1 MRKRNWNWAFC
12 NWNKEQ
18 RTKNKE
24 QGIEISIFNLFMRR
38 VVVTGMG
45 ALTPIGNNLESYW
58 SNLQNGVSGA
68 APITKFDTT
77 KFKTNFACE
86 LKNFD
91 PKDHFDVKE
100 LRKYDPFSQYALV
113 AVDEAVKD
121 SAIDFDS
128 LNKDRIGVIWGSGN
142 GGIQTFQDQMKEY
155 CEGDGTPRFTPFFIP
170 RILVDIASGI
180 ISIKYGLRGVNFC
193 PVSACATSN
202 TAMIEAFNYIKW
214 GKAEMIITGG
224 SEAAINEAAIG
235 GFSSAK
241 ALSTRNDSPETAS
254 RPFDVTRDG
263 FVMGEGAGAMILEEY
278 EHAIK
283 RGAKIYAEVVG
294 GGMAADAYHLTGTHP
309 EGDGAVLGM
318 NEALREAEITA
329 EKIDYINMHATSTPL
344 GDNSELIAAKRV
356 FGERHALSISATK
369 SMTGHLLGAAGA
381 IEGIACVMA
390 LKDQLVPPTIN
401 TTDIEPDFK
410 DLFDFPMGKAKKKD
424 LTYAMSNTFGFGGHI
439 ASIIFKKFEG

>member
-1 MRKRNWNWAFC
+1 MK
-12 NWNKEQ
+12 
-18 RTKNKE
+18 
-24 QGIEISIFNLFMRR
+24 R
-38 VVVTGMG
+38 VVVTGIG
-45 ALTPIGNNLESYW
+45 ALTPIGNNLNELW
-58 SNLQNGVSGA
+58 TNLKNGVSGA
-68 APITKFDTT
+68 GPITKFDTSN
-77 KFKTNFACE
+77 FKAKFACE

-91 PKDHFDVKE
+91 SKNYFDGKE
-100 LRKYDPFSQYALV
+100 IRKYDPFSQYALIAV
-113 AVDEAVKD
+113 AEAVEHGK
-121 SAIDFDS
+121 IDFET
-128 LNKDRIGVIWGSGN
+128 LNRDRIGVIWGSGN

-155 CEGDGTPRFTPFFIP
+155 CEGDGIPRFTPYFIP

-202 TAMIEAFNYIKW
+202 TAMIEAFNYVKW
-214 GKAEMIITGG
+214 GKADMIITGG
-224 SEAAINEAAIG
+224 SEAAITESAIG

-263 FVMGEGAGAMILEEY
+263 FVMGEGAGAIIVEEY

-283 RGAKIYAEVVG
+283 RGATIYGEIVG

-318 NEALREAEITA
+318 NEALREAGISADEI
-329 EKIDYINMHATSTPL
+329 DHINMHATSTSL

-356 FGERHALSISATK
+356 FGARSSLAVSATK

-381 IEGIACVMA
+381 IEGIACLMA
-390 LKDQLVPPTIN
+390 LQENTVPPTIN
-401 TTDIEPDFK
+401 TTEIEPEFAN
-410 DLFDFPMGKAKKKD
+410 LFTFPLGKSIEKEM
-424 LTYAMSNTFGFGGHI
+424 TYAMSNTFGFGGHI
-439 ASIIFKKFEG
+439 ASIVFKKYVQ

>member
-1 MRKRNWNWAFC
+1 
-12 NWNKEQ
+12 
-18 RTKNKE
+18 
-24 QGIEISIFNLFMRR
+24 MRR
-38 VVVTGMG
+38 VVITGIG
-45 ALTPIGNNLESYW
+45 ALTPIGNNLNDYW
-58 SNLQNGVSGA
+58 TNLKNGVSGA
-68 APITKFDTT
+68 APITKFDTS
-77 KFKTNFACE
+77 KFKTTFACE

-91 PKDHFDVKE
+91 PKEHFDVKE
-100 LRKYDPFSQYALV
+100 IRKYDSFSQYALV
-113 AVDEAVKD
+113 AVAEAIENGN
-121 SAIDFDS
+121 IDFDT

-142 GGIQTFQDQMKEY
+142 GGIQTFQDQMMEF
-155 CEGDGTPRFTPFFIP
+155 CNGDGTPRFTPYFIP

-202 TAMIEAFNYIKW
+202 TALIEAFNYIKW
-214 GKAEMIITGG
+214 DKADMIISGG
-224 SEAAINEAAIG
+224 SEAAINQSAIG

-254 RPFDVTRDG
+254 RPFDINRDG

-278 EHAIK
+278 EHAK
-283 RGAKIYAEVVG
+283 RRGATIYAEVVG

-318 NEALREAEITA
+318 VEAMREAGITA
-329 EKIDYINMHATSTPL
+329 EQVDYINMHATSTPQ

-356 FGERHALSISATK
+356 FGNHKSLSVSATK

-390 LKDQLVPPTIN
+390 LKDGMVPPTIN
-401 TTDIEPDFK
+401 TTDIEPDFNE
-410 DLFDFPMGKAKKKD
+410 LFDFPMGKAKAKEM
-424 LTYAMSNTFGFGGHI
+424 TYAMSNTFGFGGHI
-439 ASIIFKKFEG
+439 ASVIFKKFED

>member
-1 MRKRNWNWAFC
+1 
-12 NWNKEQ
+12 
-18 RTKNKE
+18 
-24 QGIEISIFNLFMRR
+24 MRR
-38 VVVTGMG
+38 VVITGIG
-45 ALTPIGNNLESYW
+45 ALTPIGNNLNDYW
-58 SNLQNGVSGA
+58 TNLKNGVSGA
-68 APITKFDTT
+68 APITKFDTS
-77 KFKTNFACE
+77 KFKSTFACE

-100 LRKYDPFSQYALV
+100 IRKYDAFSQYALV
-113 AVDEAVKD
+113 AVDEAVKHGN
-121 SAIDFDS
+121 IDFDT

-142 GGIQTFQDQMKEY
+142 GGIQTFQDQMMEF

-202 TAMIEAFNYIKW
+202 TALIEAFNYIKW
-214 GKAEMIITGG
+214 DKADMIISGG
-224 SEAAINEAAIG
+224 SEAAINQAAIG

-263 FVMGEGAGAMILEEY
+263 FVMGEGAGALILEEY
-278 EHAIK
+278 EHAKK
-283 RGAKIYAEVVG
+283 RGATIYGEVVG

-318 NEALREAEITA
+318 TEALREAGISA
-329 EKIDYINMHATSTPL
+329 DQIDYINMHATSTAQ

-356 FGERHALSISATK
+356 FGERKSLAVSATK

-390 LKDQLVPPTIN
+390 LQENLVPPTIN
-401 TTDIEPDFK
+401 TSEIEPEFV
-410 DLFDFPMGKAKKKD
+410 DLFDFPLGKAKEKQ

-439 ASIIFKKFEG
+439 ASVIFKKFEE

>member
-1 MRKRNWNWAFC
+1 
-12 NWNKEQ
+12 
-18 RTKNKE
+18 
-24 QGIEISIFNLFMRR
+24 MRR
-38 VVVTGMG
+38 VVITGIG
-45 ALTPIGNNLESYW
+45 ALTPIGNNLIDYW
-58 SNLQNGVSGA
+58 NNLKNGKSGA
-68 APITKFDTT
+68 APITKFDTS

-91 PKDHFDVKE
+91 LKEHFDVKE
-100 LRKYDPFSQYALV
+100 LRKYDPFSLYALV
-113 AVDEAVKD
+113 AVDEAVKH
-121 SAIDFDS
+121 SGVDFEQ

-155 CEGDGTPRFTPFFIP
+155 MEGDGTPRFTPFFIP
-170 RILVDIASGI
+170 RILVDIAAGV

-202 TAMIEAFNYIKW
+202 TAIIEAFNHIKW
-214 GKAEMIITGG
+214 DKADMIITGG

-278 EHAIK
+278 EHAIQ
-283 RGAKIYAEVVG
+283 RGATIYGEIVG

-309 EGDGAVLGM
+309 EGAGAVIGM
-318 NEALREAEITA
+318 KEAMREAGISP
-329 EKIDYINMHATSTPL
+329 KQIDHINMHATSTPL
-344 GDNSELIAAKRV
+344 GDNSELIAARTV
-356 FGERHALSISATK
+356 FGERKELVISATK

-390 LKDQLVPPTIN
+390 LQEGIIPPTIN
-401 TTDIEPDFK
+401 TTEIEPEFK
-410 DLFDFPMGKAKKKD
+410 DLFDFPLQHARKKD
-424 LTYAMSNTFGFGGHI
+424 ITYAMSNTFGFGGHI
-439 ASIIFKKFEG
+439 ASVIFKKFEG

>member
-1 MRKRNWNWAFC
+1 MK
-12 NWNKEQ
+12 
-18 RTKNKE
+18 
-24 QGIEISIFNLFMRR
+24 R
-38 VVVTGMG
+38 VVITGMG
-45 ALTPIGNNLESYW
+45 ALTPIGNDLSAYWNNLI
-58 SNLQNGVSGA
+58 NGTSGA
-68 APITKFDTT
+68 ASITKFNPE
-77 KFKTNFACE
+77 KFKAQFACE

-91 PKDHFDVKE
+91 LKDHFHVKE
-100 LRKYDPFSQYALV
+100 IRQYDAFSLYSLY
-113 AVDEAVKD
+113 AVDEALRNGNI
-121 SAIDFDS
+121 SFEG

-142 GGIQTFQDQMKEY
+142 GGIQTFQDQMMEY
-155 CEGDGTPRFTPFFIP
+155 CQGDGTPRFTPFFIP

-202 TAMIEAFNYIKW
+202 TAIIEAFNYIKW
-214 GKAEMIITGG
+214 DKADMIITGG

-263 FVMGEGAGAMILEEY
+263 FVMGEGAGALILEEY
-278 EHAIK
+278 EHAVR
-283 RGAKIYAEVVG
+283 RGATIYGEVVG

-318 NEALREAEITA
+318 KEALREAGISA
-329 EKIDYINMHATSTPL
+329 DQIDYINMHATSTSL

-356 FGERHALSISATK
+356 FGERNSLSVSATK

-381 IEGIACVMA
+381 VEGIACVMA
-390 LKDQLVPPTIN
+390 LREGLVPPTIN
-401 TTDIEPDFK
+401 TTEIEPDFK
-410 DLFDFPMGKAKKKD
+410 DLFDFPLGKAKQKEM
-424 LTYAMSNTFGFGGHI
+424 TYAMSNTFGFGGHI
-439 ASIIFKKFEG
+439 ASVIFKKV